1 MPETTAIICARGG
14 SKGIPRK
21 NLKNFNGKPL
31 LYWSVNAALG
41 SKNIDSVVISSDD
54 SEILEF
60 STSLGAITHKRPLA
74 LAQDDSTTESAV
86 LDVLSNNEN
95 LANSERIVL
104 IQATSPLT
112 TSEDLDK
119 AIDLFSF
126 SNYESM
132 LSVVKSHHFLW
143 KCEDDGLA
151 IPVNYDPKNRPMRQQ
166 VSEYFRENGAFYV
179 TNREIW
185 DIHKCRL
192 GGRVGI
198 YLMDDRHS
206 VELDTEIDWKTL
218 ENLVPK

>member
-1 MPETTAIICARGG
+1 MSDTAAIICARGG

-31 LYWSVNAALG
+31 LYWSINAALR
-41 SKNIDSVVISSDD
+41 SNNIDSLVVSSDD

-60 STSLGAITHKRPLA
+60 SNSIGALTHRRPLD

-86 LDVLSNNEN
+86 LDVLMNNEN

-119 AIDLFSF
+119 AIDFFSI
-126 SNYESM
+126 SNFDSM
-132 LSVVKSHHFLW
+132 LSVVQAHHFLW
-143 KCEDDGLA
+143 QYADDGLA
-151 IPVNYDPKNRPMRQQ
+151 SPVNYEPKNRPMRQQ

-185 DIHKCRL
+185 DIHECRL

-198 YLMDDRHS
+198 YLMDSRHS
-206 VELDTEIDWKTL
+206 VELDTEIDWITL
-218 ENLVPK
+218 ENLSSK